1 MQDREHYRRKPD
13 NTDDQDTICFE
24 LPESEKNTQPG
35 GYYQGQSAP
44 TQPGGYYQGQS
55 ASLQQGG
62 YYQGQSAPTQPGC
75 YYQGQ
80 STSPQPGGYYQ
91 GQSASPQQGGYY
103 QGQSASPQPGGY
115 YQGQSAPT
123 QPGGYYQGQST
134 STQPGGYYQRQS
146 APTQSDGYYQ
156 RQSASTRQDGYYQQQ
171 PTSPQQGGQYQ
182 RQSASPPPPPPS
194 GGYYPPPY
202 QSPRPPKKKL
212 KKKSP
217 ARQTPVSQP
226 PVQQTVVKVKKR
238 RRKPLVW
245 KIIRRVLLSLLSIFL
260 ILFGIY
266 SCTSLTLINK
276 MNLVSTG
283 ERTRTEGALSRNYV
297 KSVLI
302 IGTDGRSDVERGRS
316 DSMILVSLNSKTNK
330 LTMTSFMRDCNV
342 EIPGYGYNK
351 LNSAYSFGGPELLM
365 DTIEKNFRV
374 KIDNYIQINFSTF
387 ASVIDA
393 AGGVDIEMSD
403 AEAESVNVILI
414 SEVNELMGDERES
427 DLLEHGGK
435 LHLNGKQAL
444 SYSRIRNVGN
454 YDFERTNRQRKV
466 LTALIKKARKG
477 GFSFLRKI
485 TKGAL
490 PSMTSNMSKWELYK
504 LSLRL
509 PSVIRYKTEQI
520 QIPADGTFTDDPN
533 NPNGWVIEI
542 TDYEANYDLIK
553 EKVFSKK

>member
-1 MQDREHYRRKPD
+1 MLRAARKREKYTAERLLSGTALVPAAERLLSGTVPVP
-13 NTDDQDTICFE
+13 TAERLLSGTALVPAAE
-24 LPESEKNTQPG
+24 RLLSGTVPVPAAERLLSGTVPVPTAERLS
-35 GYYQGQSAP
+35 GYYQGQSQSP
-44 TQPGGYYQGQS
+44 QQSGYYQKGQS
-55 ASLQQGG
+55 SSPQQNGYYQQGQSSSPQQSG
-62 YYQGQSAPTQPGC
+62 YYQQRQSQSPQQNGYYQQGQSAPP
-75 YYQGQ
+75 
-80 STSPQPGGYYQ
+80 
-91 GQSASPQQGGYY
+91 
-103 QGQSASPQPGGY
+103 
-115 YQGQSAPT
+115 
-123 QPGGYYQGQST
+123 
-134 STQPGGYYQRQS
+134 
-146 APTQSDGYYQ
+146 
-156 RQSASTRQDGYYQQQ
+156 
-171 PTSPQQGGQYQ
+171 
-182 RQSASPPPPPPS
+182 PPPPPPS

-212 KKKSP
+212 KKKKQP
-217 ARQTPVSQP
+217 ERQAHVPQP
-226 PVQQTVVKVKKR
+226 PVHETVVKVKKKH
-238 RRKPLVW
+238 RKPLVW

-283 ERTRTEGALSRNYV
+283 ERTRTEDALSRKYV

-342 EIPGYGYNK
+342 EIPGHGYNK
-351 LNSAYSFGGPELLM
+351 LNAAYSFGGPELLM

-403 AEAESVNVILI
+403 AEAEALNVILI

-466 LTALIKKARKG
+466 ITALIKKARKG

-509 PSVIRYKTEQI
+509 PFVIRYKTQQI

-542 TDYEANYDLIK
+542 TDYDANYELIK
-553 EKVFSKK
+553 KEVFSKK

>member
-1 MQDREHYRRKPD
+1 MQDREHFHRKPD

-24 LPESEKNTQPG
+24 LPESERNTQQSGYYQGQPSSPQQS
-35 GYYQGQSAP
+35 GYYQGQSQSP
-44 TQPGGYYQGQS
+44 QQSGYYQGQPSSPQQNGYYQGQS
-55 ASLQQGG
+55 QSPQQSG
-62 YYQGQSAPTQPGC
+62 YYQGQSQSPQQSG
-75 YYQGQ
+75 YYQKGQSSSPQQNGYYQQGQ
-80 STSPQPGGYYQ
+80 SSSPQQSGYYQ
-91 GQSASPQQGGYY
+91 QRQSQSPQQNGYY
-103 QGQSASPQPGGY
+103 Q
-115 YQGQSAPT
+115 QGQSAP
-123 QPGGYYQGQST
+123 P
-134 STQPGGYYQRQS
+134 
-146 APTQSDGYYQ
+146 
-156 RQSASTRQDGYYQQQ
+156 
-171 PTSPQQGGQYQ
+171 
-182 RQSASPPPPPPS
+182 PPPPPPS

-212 KKKSP
+212 KKKKQP
-217 ARQTPVSQP
+217 ERQAHVPQP
-226 PVQQTVVKVKKR
+226 PVHETVVKVKKKH
-238 RRKPLVW
+238 RKPLVW

-283 ERTRTEGALSRNYV
+283 ERTRTEDALSRKYV

-342 EIPGYGYNK
+342 EIPGHGYNK
-351 LNSAYSFGGPELLM
+351 LNAAYSFGGPELLM

-403 AEAESVNVILI
+403 AEAEALNVILI

-466 LTALIKKARKG
+466 ITALIKKARKG

-509 PSVIRYKTEQI
+509 PFVIRYKTQQI

-542 TDYEANYDLIK
+542 TDYDANYELIK
-553 EKVFSKK
+553 KEVFSKK